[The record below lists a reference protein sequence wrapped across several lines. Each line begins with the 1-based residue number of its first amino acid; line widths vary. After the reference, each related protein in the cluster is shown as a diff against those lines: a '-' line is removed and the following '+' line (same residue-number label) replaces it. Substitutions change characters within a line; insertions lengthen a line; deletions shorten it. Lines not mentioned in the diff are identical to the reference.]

1 MIAIE
6 WWSDKHSRWAELV
19 AFVNAHETSAYVFH
33 LDKDIAPFCAAVAL
47 AGDEIVGYH
56 VILVQPIG
64 PEMDVPA
71 LTDRAGAILTEAKV
85 RALLVLTAYRGQ
97 GVGTRLQETSLK
109 EAQALGCFQMR
120 SRSAIDKVENY
131 QIKIKLGFACHPARR
146 TFKDGTFADGVY
158 WVKRLN

>member
-1 MIAIE
+1 MVLIE
-6 WWSDKHSRWAELV
+6 WWHETHCRWPELV
-19 AFVNAHETSAYVFH
+19 SFVNERETSAYIFH
-33 LDKDIAPFCAAVAL
+33 DEDAAPFYAAVAL
-47 AGDEIVGYH
+47 AADAIVGYH

-64 PEMDVPA
+64 PEMDVPP
-71 LTDRAGAILTEAKV
+71 LTDRAGTILAEAKV
-85 RALLVLTAYRGQ
+85 RALRVNDAYRGQ
-97 GVGTRLQETSLK
+97 GIGTRLQETSLK

-131 QIKIKLGFACHPARR
+131 QIKIKLGFACHPSRR